1 MDANE
6 ATRMITE
13 QMYLDE
19 LKKAAMNP
27 SQWVRATSS
36 YPLRPAGFDKPIES
50 DGVKYLAVCKKYSRW
65 VVSGRIIEPGDPAE
79 PKPQPIFMNC
89 PQRSILVTT

>member
-1 MDANE
+1 MDGPE

-27 SQWVRATSS
+27 SQRVKAMSS

-50 DGVKYLAVCKKYSRW
+50 DGVKYQSVCKKYSRW
-65 VVSGRIIEPGDPAE
+65 VVNKRIIEPGDPAE
-79 PKPQPIFMNC
+79 PKLQPIFMNC
-89 PQRSILVTT
+89 PRRSILVTI